1 MNFRTVRM
9 RTIAAAAVALGTAIA
24 VTTWVSQASAVPS
37 AQPLSPEL
45 IAQLSQGPTQPVI
58 VVLRDQHPSTPA
70 NRLNDTARTNAT
82 RTDQGALVTEAKA
95 TGATNITQFSVING
109 FAATMTKAESA
120 HLATDPQV
128 AAVVPDL
135 PVREA
140 PMGAAAQAAPAAPAK
155 APAGACPADPAKPL
169 LEPEALQATNAA
181 FSDPATPQA
190 QSTATGAGV
199 KVAFLA
205 DNIDINN
212 PDFVRPDGSK
222 VFSDYKDFSGEG
234 TNAPGDGREAFGD
247 ASSIAAQGKQTYDL
261 ADFVNAANALP
272 KGCNIQIRG
281 MAPGASL
288 VGLKVIASNGFG
300 STSAVV
306 QAIDYAVNVDHVDVI
321 NESLGANPYPDTN
334 TDPFSLANDAAVA
347 AGVTVVNSSGD
358 AGYGNTN
365 DNPGSDPDIISAGA
379 STTYRIMAQT
389 RGDLPGFNGT
399 WEDNNVSAI
408 SSSGINEHGR
418 VYDLVAPGDEG
429 WALCSADTKTYLGC
443 TNYAGQP
450 SAIQAFGGTSEAAP
464 LISGAAALVIQAYG
478 TTHGGAKPT
487 PALVKQILTS
497 TATDEY
503 DPADR
508 QGNGLVNALAAVQ
521 AAESVK
527 DANGSGTTVGNNLLF
542 GTSQL
547 AASGTPGSSQSFT
560 ETVTNVGTTAQT
572 LTAHGRSLST
582 VVADQT
588 GSVALNT
595 TASGPTFIGP
605 SGAVDN
611 YVTHTFTVAPGA
623 DHLDA
628 SIAWHAVPNTTA
640 FTMVLLDPKGGFAGD
655 TFPQSGSGA
664 PPNFG
669 HVDVH
674 SPMAGNWTALVYG
687 AHTLSGFNGPVN
699 FEFTTSKY
707 ATFGSVSPGSLQLAP
722 GQTGTLRVSANTP
735 AKPGDVSAAVE
746 IDNTAAKTRYAV
758 PLTLRSLVPTSGGKN
773 GTFSGVLT
781 GGNGRPGAPAQ
792 QNTYFFDVPGGQ
804 KDLDISVSL
813 AGDVNQ
819 DVVGYVVSPEGEILS
834 QASNVQAVDA
844 NNNPT
849 TYSKSVQGYVLAPE
863 SGRWSLVV
871 AVANPVSGSATQ
883 EHYSGTVTFN
893 KVNVT
898 SANVPDS
905 PATTLAAGKPSTATI
920 TIHNT
925 GAAPGSFF
933 VDPRT
938 NAVSNVQ
945 LTPGNS
951 AANVALS
958 PYAQVPFT
966 VPTETDSLIGVTSG
980 SIPVSSDLATNAG
993 EPEVLGAP
1001 GPGNIAVATVS
1012 APPVSQ
1018 GKWLLEADDI
1028 GPFTATGATGTAN
1041 LAVVAHTKG
1050 FDTAVTS
1057 NTGDKWLATVQA
1069 TAPSFTPVEVDN
1081 AADGTI
1087 TVTFTPSAP
1096 KGTLVTGVLYVD
1108 DTSVSNNAGDELAA
1122 IPYSYTVG

>member
-365 DNPGSDPDIISAGA
+365 DNPGSDPNIITAGA

-389 RGDLPGFNGT
+389 RNDLPGFSGA
-399 WEDNNVSAI
+399 WESDNVSAI

-429 WALCSADTKTYLGC
+429 WALCSSDTKNYLGC
-443 TNYAGQP
+443 ANYAGQP
-450 SAIQAFGGTSEAAP
+450 SNIQAFGGTSEAAP
-464 LISGAAALVIQAYG
+464 LVSGAAALVIEAYG
-478 TTHGGAKPT
+478 KTHGGAKPT
-487 PALVKQILTS
+487 PSVVKQILTS

-508 QGNGLVNALAAVQ
+508 QGNGLLDALAAVQ
-521 AAESVK
+521 AAQSIK
-527 DANGSGTTVGNNLLF
+527 DANGTGTTVGNGLLF
-542 GTSQL
+542 GSSQL
-547 AASGTPGSSQSFT
+547 AATGAPGSPQSFT

-572 LTAHGRSLST
+572 LTTHGRSLST

-588 GSVALNT
+588 GSVVLNT
-595 TASGPTFIGP
+595 TASGPTFIGT

-611 YVTHTFTVAPGA
+611 YVTHTFTVSAGT

-628 SIAWHAVPNTTA
+628 SIAWHAEPNTGP
-640 FTMVLLDPKGGFAGD
+640 FTMVLLDPKGGFAGY
-655 TFPQSGSGA
+655 TFPQGTIT
-664 PPNFG
+664 NFG
-669 HVDVH
+669 HADVH
-674 SPMAGNWTALVYG
+674 SPMVGTWTALIYG

-699 FEFTTSKY
+699 YQFTSSAY
-707 ATFGSVSPGSLQLAP
+707 ANFGSVTPSSLKLAP
-722 GQTGTLRVSANTP
+722 GQSGTLNVDAATP

-746 IDNTAAKTRYAV
+746 VDSSANTRFAV
-758 PLTLRSLVPTSGGKN
+758 PLTLRSLVPTSGSTG
-773 GTFSGVLT
+773 GTFSGILT
-781 GGNGRPGAPAQ
+781 GGNGRAGAPAQ
-792 QNTYFFDVPGGQ
+792 QNTYWFDVPGGQ
-804 KDLDISVSL
+804 KDLDVSVSL
-813 AGDVNQ
+813 AGDINQ
-819 DVVGYVVSPEGEILS
+819 NVVGYLVSPEGEILS
-834 QASNVQAVDA
+834 QASNVQSVDS
-844 NNNPT
+844 NNLPT
-849 TYSKSVQGYVLAPE
+849 AYSKSLQGYVRAPE
-863 SGRWSLVV
+863 SGRWSLIV
-871 AVANPVSGSATQ
+871 AFANPVTGNATQ
-883 EHYSGTVTFN
+883 EHYSGTITFN

-905 PATTLAAGKPSTATI
+905 PATTLAAGKPATATI
-920 TIHNT
+920 TVHNT
-925 GAAPGSFF
+925 GAASGSFF

-938 NAVSNVQ
+938 NGVSNVQ

-951 AANVALS
+951 AATVALA
-958 PYAQVPFT
+958 PYAQVPFV

-980 SIPVSSDLATNAG
+980 SIPVSADLAANAG

-1001 GPGNIAVATVS
+1001 GPGNIAVAQVS

-1018 GKWLLEADDI
+1018 GKWLLEADDV
-1028 GPFTATGATGTAN
+1028 GPFDANPVAGTAN
-1041 LAVVAHTKG
+1041 LALVAHTKG
-1050 FDTAVTS
+1050 FDAAVTS
-1057 NTGDKWLATVQA
+1057 STGDQWLATVKA
-1069 TAPSFTPVEVDN
+1069 TAPSFTPVTVDAGAN
-1081 AADGTI
+1081 GTI
-1087 TVTFTPSAP
+1087 TVTFTPGAP

-1108 DTSVSNNAGDELAA
+1108 TTSVSNNSGDELTA
-1122 IPYSYTVG
+1122 IPYSYKVG